1 MSISIGQY
9 YPKDSFIHKLDSR
22 VKLILTI
29 CFVVMILNADSIVN
43 YGTVLFILFSVILL
57 SRVPFKIVMKSV
69 KKIMIIIL
77 FTIFVNLFFI
87 KDGNYIVNFYFIN
100 ITDEGAII
108 SLKTALNLIMLFIS
122 SSVLILTTRP
132 VELTNAIEYIL
143 SPLKLIKVPV
153 GDIAMMITIAIR
165 FIPTLYDEL
174 EKIKKA
180 QTARGIDFSKGSL
193 IKRIK
198 AYVPIVIPMFT
209 ASFRYADGLA
219 LAMEARCYGN
229 NNVKRTIMKQRKL
242 NKNDILAI
250 FVFLIILIL
259 GFGVLV

>member
-1 MSISIGQY
+1 MILLSISIGQY

-108 SLKTALNLIMLFIS
+108 SLKTALNLF
-122 SSVLILTTRP
+122 
-132 VELTNAIEYIL
+132 
-143 SPLKLIKVPV
+143 PL
-153 GDIAMMITIAIR
+153 
-165 FIPTLYDEL
+165 
-174 EKIKKA
+174 
-180 QTARGIDFSKGSL
+180 
-193 IKRIK
+193 
-198 AYVPIVIPMFT
+198 
-209 ASFRYADGLA
+209 
-219 LAMEARCYGN
+219 
-229 NNVKRTIMKQRKL
+229 
-242 NKNDILAI
+242 
-250 FVFLIILIL
+250 
-259 GFGVLV
+259 